1 MVENPPSKLQ
11 MLRYWQGNAQSSV
24 SKFCTPT
31 NLQNTCS
38 APEKIQKRKAQMKWK
53 EPAPICKF
61 SIFCSL
67 KSKRKGTK
75 IKVFFSLKS
84 ISQQLHLQI
93 LIFITEP
100 NILHLFWWWYLTSA
114 ISHYHIPTSCML
126 MLWEREK
133 TKPNG
138 PPIDYGQQQSFPY
151 CLQTIS
157 SWKLKLEYSL
167 YREQC
172 LLVYNVVKGTFLM
185 TSKFFLRVIW
195 P

>member
-38 APEKIQKRKAQMKWK
+38 APEKIQKREAQMKWK
-53 EPAPICKF
+53 EPASICKF

-75 IKVFFSLKS
+75 IKDFFFPKEHFPTTPSANSHFHHWTQYLAS
-84 ISQQLHLQI
+84 ILMMIS
-93 LIFITEP
+93 
-100 NILHLFWWWYLTSA
+100 N
-114 ISHYHIPTSCML
+114 ISHFPLPSLLVVCL
-126 MLWEREK
+126 CCEREK

-157 SWKLKLEYSL
+157 SWNLKLQYSL

-185 TSKFFLRVIW
+185 ISKFFLRVIW